1 MNNMTMVL
9 SDLPYWVPTLVDMAL
24 KEKLSEIPEVFG
36 SGILEPVGSNN
47 GEDYTMDHTWSM

>member
-1 MNNMTMVL
+1 
-9 SDLPYWVPTLVDMAL
+9 MAL
-24 KEKLSEIPEVFG
+24 KEKLSEVPEVFG